1 MSSEWEKRSH
11 DAKKTVKNM
20 LRKHPDDR
28 VLLSDIYELKWV
40 KKMLSTHE
48 ITPLLHRI
56 STADDYLKEDSGL
69 IKRDFKCSNIS
80 VSMDQKSNDFSTN
93 VEEHK
98 LQNVSNNKKCFLEFI
113 SITKQQSAASCISI
127 YSQKLSVSFW
137 ENYQVIILKK
147 KQF

>member
-93 VEEHK
+93 VEEH
-98 LQNVSNNKKCFLEFI
+98 NP
-113 SITKQQSAASCISI
+113 
-127 YSQKLSVSFW
+127 
-137 ENYQVIILKK
+137 
-147 KQF
+147 